1 MRMMK
6 DSGIEWIGEI
16 PVNWNIKRVKA
27 VLCERNE
34 SNNPIQTGKILSL
47 TNDRGV
53 IPYEEKG
60 DVGNKSKEDLT
71 GYKLAYPGD
80 IVLNSM
86 NVFIGSVGLS
96 SYFGCVSPVYYMLY
110 PRNKNDSVGFFNY
123 LFQTKEL
130 QTKLHGYGNGIMEIR
145 MRIQMSKLNSVQLP
159 VPPSDVQ
166 QKIADYLDRKCSQIK
181 AIIARQQEVIEKL
194 KAYKLSIITE
204 VVTKGL
210 NPDTPMKDSGVEWIG
225 KIPDHWEVMRFGRCA
240 TIKSNLVAPGDYT
253 DYPQISPDSIEKSSG
268 RILEYKTVKES
279 GVISWNHLFFKGQI
293 IYSKIRPM
301 LNKVTIAP
309 FDGLCSADMYP
320 IETNN
325 NTQFLVYMM
334 LSDYFTSQVGLV
346 TENRVKMPKINQN
359 ELGAIMV
366 TIPPQSE
373 QETISKY
380 LLEKCSSIDDIIDT
394 ANADPMLY
402 NVRTNVLD
410 DSKQLE
416 VVLNDRLIKL
426 YHLDSDNV
434 NSNISIA
441 WGGKYVNDF
450 IDRGRIKKVYVQSM
464 PQFRSMPEDLSRLYF
479 KNDEL
484 AKTEIEY
491 PRGYYLTERDI
502 NSFNT
507 DRLKYDVPSLI
518 GDGYFSFTFFTTS
531 FNEDT
536 GFSTD
541 FLEPGTLNHD
551 LVIHFG
557 IYG

>member
-1 MRMMK
+1 MK

-16 PVNWNIKRVKA
+16 PVDWNIKRVKA

-34 SNNPIQTGKILSL
+34 SNNPVQTDKILSL

-110 PRNKNDSVGFFNY
+110 PRNKNDSVSFFNY

-166 QKIADYLDRKCSQIK
+166 QKIAAYLDRKCSQID
-181 AIIARQQEVIEKL
+181 AIIARQKEVIEKL
-194 KAYKLSIITE
+194 KVYKLSVITE
-204 VVTKGL
+204 TVTKGL
-210 NPDTPMKDSGVEWIG
+210 NPNVPMKDSGVEWIG
-225 KIPDHWEVMRFGRCA
+225 EIPEHWEIMRFGWCA
-240 TIKSNLVAPGDYT
+240 TIKSNLVDPDDYA
-253 DYPQISPDSIEKSSG
+253 DYPQISPDSIEKNSG

-301 LNKVTIAP
+301 LNKVAIAP

-325 NTQFLVYMM
+325 NTQFFVYMM

-346 TENRVKMPKINQN
+346 TENRVKMPKINQK

-380 LLEKCSSIDDIIDT
+380 LLEKCSSIDAVIDKKQGLI
-394 ANADPMLY
+394 DK
-402 NVRTNVLD
+402 LD
-410 DSKQLE
+410 DYKKSLIYE
-416 VVLNDRLIKL
+416 VVT
-426 YHLDSDNV
+426 
-434 NSNISIA
+434 
-441 WGGKYVNDF
+441 GK
-450 IDRGRIKKVYVQSM
+450 KEM
-464 PQFRSMPEDLSRLYF
+464 
-479 KNDEL
+479 
-484 AKTEIEY
+484 
-491 PRGYYLTERDI
+491 
-502 NSFNT
+502 
-507 DRLKYDVPSLI
+507 
-518 GDGYFSFTFFTTS
+518 
-531 FNEDT
+531 
-536 GFSTD
+536 
-541 FLEPGTLNHD
+541 
-551 LVIHFG
+551 
-557 IYG
+557 